1 MDTLVAEMLTDSIDM
16 AKIVF
21 KKGFTGEIVL
31 GNQKNIFEI
40 LPEHYSSTDF
50 DIHLADSSEI
60 MKEMELLKQLALQ
73 LAGSSQIDPEIL
85 LIVSTSK
92 SLTEMNES
100 IRRSIREKKIE
111 NNQLQQLSQQ
121 LEQAQNQVNQL
132 QQQLEQ
138 STKQITRLN
147 DKKLT
152 IEQQDNQVRQQ
163 IDWFKAQ
170 TDRQFKET

>member
-1 MDTLVAEMLTDSIDM
+1 
-16 AKIVF
+16 
-21 KKGFTGEIVL
+21 
-31 GNQKNIFEI
+31 
-40 LPEHYSSTDF
+40 
-50 DIHLADSSEI
+50 
-60 MKEMELLKQLALQ
+60 MELLKQLALQ